1 MEEAKDVWTTLQMA
15 HEGSKPM
22 RRVKIDMLE
31 WQLNRLVMFDNETPQ
46 DMFNCLKKLTNKV
59 KALWSKKWTDHM
71 LMKHMMR
78 AYTPM
83 NYNMVDLI
91 RQDPTY
97 KRMSSDDVLGRIMNY
112 EMYIE
117 EANHVKNLSRGIT
130 TIRKQEIAFKANKKS
145 KNKQLIVESSTEKE
159 WEDTSNS
166 DDEDMTLFMKKF
178 KKYVKKKKFSKGE
191 NKFKSKTRRTCYNCG
206 KYCHF
211 IANCPF
217 ERMDED
223 DEKKRYKPY
232 KKDKNYKK
240 KSYG

>member
-1 MEEAKDVWTTLQMA
+1 
-15 HEGSKPM
+15 
-22 RRVKIDMLE
+22 
-31 WQLNRLVMFDNETPQ
+31 
-46 DMFNCLKKLTNKV
+46 
-59 KALWSKKWTDHM
+59 
-71 LMKHMMR
+71 MR

-159 WEDTSNS
+159 
-166 DDEDMTLFMKKF
+166 
-178 KKYVKKKKFSKGE
+178 
-191 NKFKSKTRRTCYNCG
+191 
-206 KYCHF
+206 
-211 IANCPF
+211 
-217 ERMDED
+217 
-223 DEKKRYKPY
+223 
-232 KKDKNYKK
+232 
-240 KSYG
+240 